1 MASFEIT
8 GKLKVKNEIQ
18 QVSEKFTKREFVIVA
33 DEETQYPQ
41 MISFQLT
48 QTKCE
53 LLDNYNIGD
62 SIKVSFNLRGRE
74 WTGKDGITKYFNS
87 LEAWK
92 LEKVSSS
99 TNSSTTENNENTTN
113 TFHSLNT
120 PTPAQQN
127 EVINNEQPTDDLPF

>member
-74 WTGKDGITKYFNS
+74 WTGNDGITKYFNS